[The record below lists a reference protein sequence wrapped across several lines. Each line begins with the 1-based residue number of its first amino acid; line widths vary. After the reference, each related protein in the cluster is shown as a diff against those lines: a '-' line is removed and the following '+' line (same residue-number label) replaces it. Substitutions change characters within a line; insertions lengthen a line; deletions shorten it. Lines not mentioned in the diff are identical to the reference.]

1 MSFIWPAML
10 ALLLL
15 LPLCVVLY
23 VRMRRRRDALAAH
36 YGSLGLVQGAG
47 RPLGARRHVPPAL
60 FLVGLAILIVGLARP
75 QAAVS
80 LPRIA
85 GTVMLTFDVSGS
97 MAAED
102 MEPTRM
108 EAAKALAREFVAAQ
122 PPGVRIGV
130 TAFSEGGLTVQAPT
144 DDKDAVLDAIGRISP
159 QRGTSLG
166 QGILAALAAIA
177 VEAGETPQPTGSD
190 APTPTP
196 VAPGEIAPALIVLFS
211 DGENTAPPDP
221 LEAALA
227 AADRG
232 VRIHTVGIG
241 TTSGI
246 PLEVEGFTVHTRL
259 DEATL
264 QQIADMTGGA
274 YYGAE
279 RQHELDTIYQD
290 LARQLVVTPEE
301 TEITALFA
309 GAGILVLLAGALCS
323 LLWFGRV
330 A

>member
-1 MSFIWPAML
+1 
-10 ALLLL
+10 
-15 LPLCVVLY
+15 
-23 VRMRRRRDALAAH
+23 
-36 YGSLGLVQGAG
+36 
-47 RPLGARRHVPPAL
+47 ARRHVPPAL

-190 APTPTP
+190 
-196 VAPGEIAPALIVLFS
+196 
-211 DGENTAPPDP
+211 
-221 LEAALA
+221 
-227 AADRG
+227 
-232 VRIHTVGIG
+232 
-241 TTSGI
+241 
-246 PLEVEGFTVHTRL
+246 
-259 DEATL
+259 
-264 QQIADMTGGA
+264 
-274 YYGAE
+274 
-279 RQHELDTIYQD
+279 
-290 LARQLVVTPEE
+290 
-301 TEITALFA
+301 
-309 GAGILVLLAGALCS
+309 
-323 LLWFGRV
+323 
-330 A
+330 